1 MYLIFGQSPRMARSR
16 FLNPEYIPTALIQDA
31 DRPSVPILDLAQH
44 RRVSGLGVVFR
55 FFWFGLGLFRRR
67 LFRIKDEQKTA
78 IETRRLFERL
88 GGVWIKVG
96 QLLSLRADL
105 FSDTLCNE
113 LSRLQF
119 VSVGF
124 PSAVARQTIEQEL
137 GQPLA
142 AIFARFDDEPIA
154 AASIA
159 QVHRAVLWE
168 SQRLVVVKV
177 QHPYA
182 AHSFRRDI
190 LLLRRL
196 VKILSWLLP
205 LRHLRLGDALAELND
220 IVEEEIDYTFE
231 ASNLHRLQKILR
243 RQDVYVPHLYTEYC
257 ACKVLV
263 MEEVQGVLM
272 SDVIS
277 VKNKNPELFEQWCA
291 ENAIKPKRIAQR
303 LFLSSLQQLLEN
315 NLFHGDMHPGNI
327 LLLRK
332 NRYALIDFGTIGT
345 LERSFLDSYLASL
358 NALVKREYT
367 KAANL
372 SLFMCPEIPSIDLN
386 EVRTELARAFKHWH
400 AKSEAQGLTYH
411 ERSLTASSKM
421 VGQVLGRYRLQ
432 TSWTY
437 LRMGRSWGTLDTSL
451 AYLYP
456 EMSHARMFKRY
467 FKAASRRR
475 RRDMLKRLRRSVGEA
490 LQTVQEYNFM
500 LGPMLQDTALSYK
513 QRMAKLAAIG
523 ATIMRFVRLGIIGL
537 TGFFGYLFLYQHHFN
552 LIELIHSEPLDSLVD
567 DIPTVEYEWFLM
579 LLVGLVVFVKLSR
592 RIIRIL
598 ETPDRR

>member
-1 MYLIFGQSPRMARSR
+1 MTRPK
-16 FLNPEYIPTALIQDA
+16 FLNPEYIPTTLIQDS
-31 DRPSVPILDLAQH
+31 DRPSVPILNLANH
-44 RRVSGLGVVFR
+44 RRVSGLGVVLR
-55 FFWFGLGLFRRR
+55 FLRFGLGLLRRK

-88 GGVWIKVG
+88 GGLWIKVG
-96 QLLSLRADL
+96 QLLSLRSDL

-119 VSVGF
+119 ASVGF
-124 PSAVARQTIEQEL
+124 PGAVARQTIEQEL
-137 GQPLA
+137 GQPLTA
-142 AIFARFDDEPIA
+142 VFASFDDEPIA

-168 SQRLVVVKV
+168 SPRQVVVKV

-182 AHSFRRDI
+182 AHSFRRDM

-196 VKILSWLLP
+196 VKMLSWLLP
-205 LRHLRLGDALAELND
+205 LGHLRLGDALAELND

-231 ASNLHRLQKILR
+231 ASNLQRLQKILR
-243 RQDVYVPHLYTEYC
+243 RQDIYVPYLYTEYC
-257 ACKVLV
+257 ACKMLV
-263 MEEVQGVLM
+263 MEEVPGVLM

-277 VKNKNPELFEQWCA
+277 VKNKDPERFERWCA
-291 ENAIKPKRIAQR
+291 ENAIKPKRVAQR
-303 LFLSSLQQLLEN
+303 LFLSSLRQLLEN

-327 LLLRK
+327 LLLRN

-345 LERSFLDSYLASL
+345 LERTFLDSYLASL
-358 NALVKREYT
+358 NALVKREYL

-372 SLFMCPEIPSIDLN
+372 SLFMCPEIPPIDLN

-400 AKSEAQGLTYH
+400 AKSAAKSLSYH

-475 RRDMLKRLRRSVGEA
+475 RHDVLKRLRRNVGEA

-513 QRMAKLAAIG
+513 QRMAKLAAVG
-523 ATIMRFVRLGIIGL
+523 ATIMRFLRLGIIGL
-537 TGFFGYLFLYQHHFN
+537 TGFLGYAFLYQHHFN
-552 LIELIHSEPLDSLVD
+552 LIELIHTDLLDSMVD
-567 DIPTVEYEWFLM
+567 DIPPVEYGWSVV
-579 LLVGLVVFVKLSR
+579 LLIGLIIFVTLSR
-592 RIIRIL
+592 RVIGIL

>member
-1 MYLIFGQSPRMARSR
+1 MARPK
-16 FLNPEYIPTALIQDA
+16 FLNPEYIPTALIQDS
-31 DRPSVPILDLAQH
+31 DRPSVPILDLADH
-44 RRVSGLGVVFR
+44 RRVSGLGVVLR
-55 FFWFGLGLFRRR
+55 FLRFGLGLFRRR

-88 GGVWIKVG
+88 GGLWIKVG
-96 QLLSLRADL
+96 QLLSLRSDI
-105 FSDTLCNE
+105 FSDILCNE

-119 VSVGF
+119 ANVGF

-137 GQPLA
+137 GQALKTV
-142 AIFARFDDEPIA
+142 FSRFDDKPIA

-168 SQRLVVVKV
+168 NRRLVVIKV
-177 QHPYA
+177 QHPHA
-182 AHSFRRDI
+182 AYNFRRDM

-196 VKILSWLLP
+196 IKILSWLMP
-205 LRHLRLGDALAELND
+205 VRHLRLGDALAELND

-231 ASNLHRLQKILR
+231 ASNLQRLQKILQ
-243 RQDVYVPHLYTEYC
+243 RQGIYVPYLYTEYC
-257 ACKVLV
+257 TCKMLV
-263 MEEVQGVLM
+263 MEEVPGVLM

-277 VKNKNPELFEQWCA
+277 VKNKNPEQFEQWCA

-303 LFLSSLQQLLEN
+303 LFLSSLRQLLED

-345 LERSFLDSYLASL
+345 LERTFLDSYMASL
-358 NALVKREYT
+358 RALVKREYT
-367 KAANL
+367 KAADL
-372 SLFMCPEIPSIDLN
+372 SLFMCPEIPPVDLN

-400 AKSEAQGLTYH
+400 AKSEAKNLTYH
-411 ERSLTASSKM
+411 ERSLTASSKV

-467 FKAASRRR
+467 FKAANQRR
-475 RRDMLKRLRRSVGEA
+475 RRDVLKRLRRSVGEA
-490 LQTVQEYNFM
+490 LQAIQEYNFM
-500 LGPMLQDTALSYK
+500 IGPMIQDTALSYK

-523 ATIMRFVRLGIIGL
+523 ATIMRFLRLGLIGL
-537 TGFFGYLFLYQHHFN
+537 TGFLGYG
-552 LIELIHSEPLDSLVD
+552 V
-567 DIPTVEYEWFLM
+567 
-579 LLVGLVVFVKLSR
+579 LLPAPFQS
-592 RIIRIL
+592 
-598 ETPDRR
+598 D

>member
-1 MYLIFGQSPRMARSR
+1 MARPR
-16 FLNPEYIPTALIQDA
+16 FLNSEYIPTALIQDA
-31 DRPSVPILDLAQH
+31 DRPSVPILDLADH
-44 RRVSGLGVVFR
+44 RRVSGLGVVLR
-55 FFWFGLGLFRRR
+55 FVWFGLGLLKRKLLRR
-67 LFRIKDEQKTA
+67 KDEQKTA

-105 FSDTLCNE
+105 FSDALCNE

-137 GQPLA
+137 KQPME
-142 AIFARFDDEPIA
+142 AIFARFDDEAIA

-168 SQRLVVVKV
+168 SERPVIVKV

-182 AHSFRRDI
+182 AQSFRRDL

-196 VKILSWLLP
+196 VKILAWLLP
-205 LRHLRLGDALAELND
+205 LGHLRLGDALAELND

-231 ASNLHRLQKILR
+231 ASNLQRLQKILR
-243 RQDVYVPHLYTEYC
+243 RQDVYVPYLYTEYC

-277 VKNKNPELFEQWCA
+277 VKNKNPQQFEQWCE
-291 ENAIKPKRIAQR
+291 ENDIKPKRIAER
-303 LFLSSLQQLLEN
+303 LFLSSLRQLLED

-345 LERSFLDSYLASL
+345 LERTFLDSYLASL
-358 NALVKREYT
+358 RALVKREYA
-367 KAANL
+367 KAADL
-372 SLFMCPEIPSIDLN
+372 SLFMCPEIPPTDLN

-400 AKSEAQGLTYH
+400 AKSEAIGMNYY
-411 ERSLTASSKM
+411 ERSLTASSKV
-421 VGQVLGRYRLQ
+421 VGQVLGRYHLQ

-467 FKAASRRR
+467 FKAAKQRSKRNL
-475 RRDMLKRLRRSVGEA
+475 LKNLRRNVGEA
-490 LQTVQEYNFM
+490 LQAVQEYNFM
-500 LGPMLQDTALSYK
+500 LGPMIQDTALSYK

-523 ATIMRFVRLGIIGL
+523 ATVMRVLRWGTIGL
-537 TGFFGYLFLYQHHFN
+537 TGFLGYAFLHQHHFN
-552 LIELIHSEPLDSLVD
+552 LIELIHSDFMGSLID
-567 DIPTVEYEWFLM
+567 DIPLVEYEWFFI
-579 LLVGLVVFVKLSR
+579 LLIVLVVFVKLSK
-592 RIIRIL
+592 RIIGIL
-598 ETPDRR
+598 ETPGRR